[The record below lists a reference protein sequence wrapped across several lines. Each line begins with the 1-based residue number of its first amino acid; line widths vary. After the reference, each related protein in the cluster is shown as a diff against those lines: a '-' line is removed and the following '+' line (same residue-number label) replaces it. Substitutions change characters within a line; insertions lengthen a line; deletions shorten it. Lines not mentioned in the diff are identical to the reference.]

1 MANKEKE
8 DVGTPKVLKSKE
20 NELSGDTIKAQL
32 QEKVDYH
39 NQLIAEKEKLSEQLA
54 KVNNALNQNAG
65 GINTLQGLQNEYF
78 VEDKPSVN
86 GEA

>member
-1 MANKEKE
+1 MANKKE
-8 DVGTPKVLKSKE
+8 EMETLKALESKE
-20 NELSGDTIKAQL
+20 NELSGDTIKTQL

-39 NQLIAEKEKLSEQLA
+39 NKLIAEKEKLEGQLM
-54 KVNNALNQNAG
+54 KVNSALNQNAG

-78 VEDKPSVN
+78 VEDIPSVN

>member
-1 MANKEKE
+1 MANKKE
-8 DVGTPKVLKSKE
+8 EVETLKALESKE
-20 NELSGDTIKAQL
+20 NELSGDTIKTQL

-39 NQLIAEKEKLSEQLA
+39 NKLIAEKEKLEGQLMN
-54 KVNNALNQNAG
+54 VNNALNQNAG
-65 GINTLQGLQNEYF
+65 GIKTLQGLQNEYF